1 MRKIYI
7 VEDDEDIR
15 EMVLYALQSG
25 GYEAAGFES
34 GEDFHLA
41 IAGELPDLVILDI
54 MLPGEDGLSTLKSL
68 RSDERT
74 KALPV
79 IMATAKGSEFDK
91 IKGLDLGADDYLTKP
106 FSVMELISRVGAVLR
121 RGGSTTA
128 PTPPSEQLEYDG
140 ILLDNTRRTV
150 LVHGETVALTYKEY
164 ELLHFLMLKKDIALD
179 RDRIMQAVWG
189 YSLAETRTLDAHIR
203 SLRQKLGAAG
213 SYIKTM
219 RNIGYKFGE

>member
-25 GYEAAGFES
+25 GYEAVGFEC
-34 GEDFHLA
+34 GEDFYLA

-54 MLPGEDGLSTLKSL
+54 MLPGDDGLTIL
-68 RSDERT
+68 RKLRNDEKT
-74 KALPV
+74 KALPI

-91 IKGLDLGADDYLTKP
+91 IKGLDLGADDYLAKP
-106 FSVMELISRVGAVLR
+106 FGVMELISRIGAVLR
-121 RGGSTTA
+121 RGGSTTNSSS
-128 PTPPSEQLEYDG
+128 PNEQLKYGE

-150 LVHGETVALTYKEY
+150 CVHGEAIVLTYKEY

-179 RDRIMQAVWG
+179 RDRIMEAVWG

-203 SLRQKLGAAG
+203 SLRQKLGEAG